1 MKEEIIKINYIKG
14 KPANPKRLLVTPE
27 YKKLALRR
35 NHVKNGG
42 YYMDVS
48 DLSRYFALSERRE
61 EIKEQVKE
69 VEQKPEA
76 EEIKVPVKKVRRRK
90 PAEK

>member
-14 KPANPKRLLVTPE
+14 KPANPKRLLVTLE

-48 DLSRYFALSERRE
+48 DLPRYFALSERRD
-61 EIKEQVKE
+61 EIKEQANE
-69 VEQKPEA
+69 FEQKPEG

-90 PAEK
+90 PAEG